1 MLSDELFRQ
10 NSYNDAD
17 YTVDQGSLKNTGLV
31 VMNYL
36 KRDIFKDFTV
46 DYLNPLFISIISILA
61 AVLIFNIMS
70 ERLYRTDSNMKIMG
84 KRMETIYYS
93 GPVMVL
99 RRTVR
104 IVVPVFLA
112 LFMLV
117 FIANLNPEL
126 NIQRINGKLTSNFSF
141 YLTLKATLLYFQN
154 IFKTSGT
161 TAGGSNI
168 FGTIAG
174 ASLKSILLMLSALT
188 ASVIIGIARGLREGY
203 RSRRRNLKSFGT
215 LVVFSI
221 PDVLIVL
228 CGMLLYIFV
237 AQNMRFLGD
246 VSILRKFI
254 LPFITLTILPA
265 IYIARITYITVQDE
279 IRLEYIMSAKAKGL
293 SRGRIFTSELLPAV
307 SFRIVDSLPA
317 IITMLFS
324 NMIIVEYLFNYLGLM
339 NYLIYFYNRQDING
353 FIATAVTMGGIYM
366 LLTWGIQY
374 LAGFINPLKRRP
386 RR

>member
-1 MLSDELFRQ
+1 
-10 NSYNDAD
+10 
-17 YTVDQGSLKNTGLV
+17 
-31 VMNYL
+31 
-36 KRDIFKDFTV
+36 
-46 DYLNPLFISIISILA
+46 
-61 AVLIFNIMS
+61 
-70 ERLYRTDSNMKIMG
+70 
-84 KRMETIYYS
+84 
-93 GPVMVL
+93 
-99 RRTVR
+99 
-104 IVVPVFLA
+104 
-112 LFMLV
+112 
-117 FIANLNPEL
+117 
-126 NIQRINGKLTSNFSF
+126 
-141 YLTLKATLLYFQN
+141 
-154 IFKTSGT
+154 
-161 TAGGSNI
+161 
-168 FGTIAG
+168 
-174 ASLKSILLMLSALT
+174 
-188 ASVIIGIARGLREGY
+188 
-203 RSRRRNLKSFGT
+203 
-215 LVVFSI
+215 
-221 PDVLIVL
+221 
-228 CGMLLYIFV
+228 
-237 AQNMRFLGD
+237 MRFLGD